1 MERQG
6 YSHLKTLLIHFWQE
20 WRSLLR
26 SWHPDKNPE
35 KAEVATAVFQFL
47 QKARDTFA
55 FKNSIFMHL
64 LLQRHIDVQKHDKMP
79 INIIQYLSNSKSRC
93 CKGKLLLGL

>member
-1 MERQG
+1 MSSSSPRDKTKEEPSSEVQQAIENAKREVLQQLEN
-6 YSHLKTLLIHFWQE
+6 LKKLEPKEQRMKE

-47 QKARDTFA
+47 QK
-55 FKNSIFMHL
+55 
-64 LLQRHIDVQKHDKMP
+64 
-79 INIIQYLSNSKSRC
+79 
-93 CKGKLLLGL
+93 GKLLLGL